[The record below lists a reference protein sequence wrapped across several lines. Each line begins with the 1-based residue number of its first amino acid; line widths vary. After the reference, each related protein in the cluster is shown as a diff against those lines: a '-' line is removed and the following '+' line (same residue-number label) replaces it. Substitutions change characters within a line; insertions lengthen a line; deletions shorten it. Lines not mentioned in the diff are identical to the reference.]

1 MHLKFIS
8 FVLLYSFYSVH
19 VYSQQ
24 ALKGRILSATGEP
37 VAGVTISAKE
47 IKETT
52 LSDDQGNFILNNV
65 HAGQTLTI
73 TSIGYE
79 QVTKMIDE
87 SDFTTVLTI
96 RLKRSSFQLEE
107 VSINTGYQQLPRER
121 STGSFTHVSKD
132 LFNQQLGTDIISRL
146 SAVTA
151 GVTMDR
157 GTTGTARIMVR
168 GLSTIRGP
176 KDPLI
181 VVDNFPYNG
190 DLQNLNPNEVE
201 SITVLKDAAAA
212 SIWGAR
218 AGNGVIVITM
228 RKGKFNQPVTV
239 NFNSSVRIGL
249 KPELDYIKQMSA
261 SDFIGVEELLY
272 SKNYYRSQINS
283 SARPVLSPVIELLS
297 ARDNGSISRD
307 DVERQLQE
315 LKGVDVRD
323 QFSQYLYRTSYNKQ
337 HSLAFNGGGE
347 KFGWISSFGY
357 DNNISNLDAL
367 YDRKNLR
374 LQSNYKPAKNL
385 NITTEVLY
393 TESKSRSGRPG
404 YGDIAPKGS
413 GGLYPYA
420 RFADDIGQK
429 AALPMLYRQSYILKT
444 GNGKLLDWQYYP
456 LEDYKHSFN
465 RSNIND
471 VLINVGLNYQLIAGL
486 NVDFKYQLESQHTDT
501 RTLYDDESFYA
512 RNTINLYTVVDATGA
527 VKHNVPPGGILD
539 YSNQKLLSDNIRAQI
554 GYALKSGNSDLSV
567 LTGAEVRD
575 VVTEGNQDRIYGF
588 DSNNYTFGNIDY
600 NTRFPTSINGS
611 LAYIQNNRDI
621 SRRNNRF
628 VSVFANGAYTF
639 GGKYTLSL
647 SGRRDASN
655 LFGLRTND
663 QWNPFWSAGAGW
675 LLSGEEFYNLS
686 TLPHLKVRVS
696 YGSSGNIDPSMVAV
710 TTLSYLSEPS
720 PYTNLRYSRFSN
732 YYNPEL
738 KWETSRMLNA
748 GIDFSLRNNLLSG
761 TIEYYR
767 KNGTNLFG
775 TAPLDYTAGT
785 GATIIKNVASMAGKG
800 IDIQLKSQNLSGK
813 TEWTTTLNLNH
824 YTDEVKDYYL
834 SSYQASRF
842 ISTEATFPITGMKGY
857 PVYSVLAYQWA
868 GLDAENGDPIGFLKG
883 EKSKNYSAITGSD
896 TKVTDL
902 KFFGSAVP
910 TTFGSLVNSFSYRN
924 IRLDFSISYKL
935 GYYMRRSSIN
945 YSSLFSNWQGH
956 SDYEKRWQQPGDEQW
971 TNVPSLI
978 YPTTTAR
985 NSFYSGSEVLVEK
998 ADHIRL
1004 QYINLDWNILSKR
1017 TSPSLFKALHLYFN
1031 ADNIGILWRANK
1043 QGIDPDYNYGTNPLP
1058 PARIYS
1064 VGIRARF

>member
-1 MHLKFIS
+1 MHLKIIP
-8 FVLLYSFYSVH
+8 FVLIYSFFLAH
-19 VYSQQ
+19 AYSQQ
-24 ALKGRILSATGEP
+24 ALKGRILSGTGEP
-37 VAGVTISAKE
+37 LPAVSISVKE
-47 IKETT
+47 IKSRT
-52 LSDDQGNFILNNV
+52 LSDDQGNFTLENV
-65 HAGQTLTI
+65 RAGHTISI
-73 TSIGYE
+73 TSIGYDPI
-79 QVTKMIDE
+79 VRTVGE
-87 SDFTTVLTI
+87 SDFSGLLTI
-96 RLKRSSFQLEE
+96 KLKRSSFQLEE

-132 LFNQQLGTDIISRL
+132 LFSQQLGTDILTRL

-151 GVTMDR
+151 GITTDR
-157 GTTGTARIMVR
+157 GTTGTGRIMVR
-168 GLSTIRGP
+168 GLSSIRGP

-181 VVDNFPYNG
+181 VVDNFPYSG
-190 DLQNLNPNEVE
+190 DLQNLNPNDVE

-228 RKGKFNQPVTV
+228 QKGKFNQPVSV
-239 NFNSSVRIGL
+239 NFNSSVRMGL
-249 KPELDYIKQMSA
+249 KPDLDYIKQMSA

-297 ARDNGSISRD
+297 ARDNGSVSRD
-307 DVERQLQE
+307 EAERQLQA
-315 LKGVDVRD
+315 LKGVNVRD
-323 QFSQYLYRTSYNKQ
+323 EFSRYLYRTSYNQ
-337 HSLAFNGGGE
+337 QYSLSLNGGSE

-367 YDRKNLR
+367 YQRKNLR
-374 LQSNYKPAKNL
+374 LNGSYKLTKNL
-385 NITTEVLY
+385 NISTKVLY
-393 TESKSRSGRPG
+393 TQSKGRSGRPG

-420 RFADDIGQK
+420 RFADDLGQPV
-429 AALPMLYRQSYILKT
+429 ALPMLYRQSYILNT
-444 GNGKLLDWQYYP
+444 GEGKLLDWQYYP

-465 RSNIND
+465 RNNIND
-471 VLINVGLNYQLIAGL
+471 VLINIGLNYRLMAGL
-486 NVDFKYQLESQHTDT
+486 NLDLKYQLESQHTKT
-501 RTLYDDESFYA
+501 ETLYDEDSFYA
-512 RNTINLYTVVDATGA
+512 RNTINLYTVLDGSGTI
-527 VKHNVPPGGILD
+527 KHNVPPGGIQD
-539 YSNQKLLSDNIRAQI
+539 YSHQNLLSDNIRAQI
-554 GYALKSGNSDLSV
+554 AYAVQSGNSDLSV
-567 LTGAEVRD
+567 IAGGEVREA
-575 VVTEGNQDRIYGF
+575 VTEGSQDRMYGF
-588 DSNNYTFGNIDY
+588 DSHNYTFGNVDY

-621 SRRNNRF
+621 TRRNNRF

-639 GGKYTLSL
+639 ARKYTLSL

-663 QWNPFWSAGAGW
+663 QWNPFWSAGAAW
-675 LLSGEEFYNLS
+675 ILSGEEFYHL
-686 TLPHLKVRVS
+686 TALPHLKIRLS

-710 TTLSYLSEPS
+710 TTLAYLSEPS

-738 KWETSRMLNA
+738 RWETSKMLNA
-748 GIDFSLRNNLLSG
+748 GVDFSFRDNMLSG
-761 TIEYYR
+761 SIEYYR

-785 GATIIKNVASMAGKG
+785 GATIVKNVASMTGKG

-813 TEWTTTLNLNH
+813 TGWTTTLNLNH
-824 YTDEVKDYYL
+824 YKDEIKDYYL

-842 ISTEATFPITGMKGY
+842 ISTDATFPITEMKGY
-857 PVYSVLAYQWA
+857 PVYSVLAYRWG
-868 GLDAENGDPIGFLKG
+868 GLDPENGDPIGYVNG
-883 EKSKNYSAITGSD
+883 EKSKAYSTITGSD

-910 TTFGSLVNSFSYRN
+910 TTFGSLINSFSYRN

-1004 QYINLDWNILSKR
+1004 QYINLDWNISSKQSVR
-1017 TSPSLFKALHLYFN
+1017 SALKTLHLYLN
-1031 ADNIGILWRANK
+1031 ADNIGILWRENK

-1064 VGIRARF
+1064 IGLRAGF